1 MWDEADQFP
10 HLNPLP
16 EGEEDTDRGCLGN
29 QGGEIVREASG
40 EGSPLNEANR
50 TRPFNI
56 EHPTQR
62 LGLAIKR

>member
-1 MWDEADQFP
+1 MWDEAEQFP

-16 EGEEDTDRGCLGN
+16 EGEEDTDRGCLWK

-50 TRPFNI
+50 RDRLTPNI
-56 EHPTQR
+56 QLR
-62 LGLAIKR
+62 GSD